1 MKTPD
6 FPYYV
11 SKFFNSYLSGQKNV
25 SKNTIVSYAATFK
38 QFLIFCEEV
47 KLIKAERL
55 TLKLIDEELIAD
67 FLNWLEETRNVSLT
81 TRNQR
86 LVALHSFFRYV
97 QKNSPIH
104 MDLSAKILNIPY
116 KKAPKTVVAYLCEDD
131 MRTLLAQPSGNTRE
145 GFRDMVLLS
154 VLYDTGAR
162 VQELV
167 DIRIKHIRLEKP
179 AIVTLHGKGDKT
191 RQVPI
196 MPSTAKLL
204 SSYLALYTGNPGLA
218 YGENPLF
225 FNRKGEPLSRWGV
238 SHIISKYVK
247 NAQDKGELCV
257 AFPITPHT
265 FRHSKAM
272 HMLHAGINLFYI
284 RDILGH
290 VDVSTT
296 EIYAR
301 ADTEMKRKAIEA
313 SCEDILPDENSRDWN
328 ESSNIMS
335 FLNSLC

>member
-1 MKTPD
+1 MRTPD
-6 FPYYV
+6 FSYYV
-11 SKFFNSYLSGQKNV
+11 SQFFHSYLSGQKNV
-25 SKNTIVSYAATFK
+25 SQNTIISYATTFK
-38 QFLIFCEEV
+38 QFLVFCEEV
-47 KLIKAERL
+47 RLIKTERL
-55 TLKLIDEELIAD
+55 TLGLIDEAIILD
-67 FLNWLEETRNVSLT
+67 FLDWLEKTRNVSTT

-86 LVALHSFFRYV
+86 LVVLHSFFRYV
-97 QKNSPIH
+97 QKTSPAH
-104 MDLSAKILNIPY
+104 MDLSARILNIPY
-116 KKAPKTVVAYLCEDD
+116 KKAPRTMVAYLCEDD

-167 DIRIKHIRLEKP
+167 DIKIKDIRLEKP
-179 AIVTLHGKGDKT
+179 AVVTLHGKGNKI

-196 MPSTAKLL
+196 MPSTVNLL
-204 SSYLALYTGNPGLA
+204 RSYLASYKGNPGLA
-218 YGENPLF
+218 HGENPLF
-225 FNRKGEPLSRWGV
+225 FNRKGEVLSRWGV
-238 SHIISKYVK
+238 SHIIDKYVK
-247 NAQDKGELCV
+247 NAQANGELRV
-257 AFPITPHT
+257 GFPITPHI

-301 ADTEMKRKAIEA
+301 ADTEMKRKAIEEA
-313 SCEDILPDENSRDWN
+313 CVDILPDENFRDWN

>member
-6 FPYYV
+6 LSYYV
-11 SKFFNSYLSGQKNV
+11 SQFFNSYLSGQKNV
-25 SKNTIVSYAATFK
+25 SKNTIISYATTFK
-38 QFLIFCEEV
+38 QFITFCEEV
-47 KLIKAERL
+47 KRIKAERL
-55 TLKLIDEELIAD
+55 TLNHIDEELIAD
-67 FLNWLEETRNVSLT
+67 FLNWLEGTRNVSLT

-86 LVALHSFFRYV
+86 LVALHSFFRYM

-116 KKAPKTVVAYLCEDD
+116 KKVPRTIVSYLSEDD
-131 MRTLLAQPSGNTRE
+131 MRTLLAQPSANTRE

-167 DIRIKHIRLEKP
+167 DIRINHIRLEKP
-179 AIVTLHGKGDKT
+179 AVVVLHGKGNKT
-191 RQVPI
+191 RQVPL
-196 MPSTAKLL
+196 MPNTVNLL
-204 SSYLALYTGNPGLA
+204 RPYLASYRGNPGLA
-218 YGENPLF
+218 HGENPLF

-238 SHIISKYVK
+238 SHIIDKYVK
-247 NAQDKGELCV
+247 KAQTNGDLCV
-257 AFPITPHT
+257 GFPITPHT

-313 SCEDILPDENSRDWN
+313 SCKDILPDENFRDWN
-328 ESSNIMS
+328 KNINIMN

>member
-11 SKFFNSYLSGQKNV
+11 SKFFNSYLSGQKNA
-25 SKNTIVSYAATFK
+25 SKNTIISYAATFK

-47 KLIKAERL
+47 KLIKTERL
-55 TLKLIDEELIAD
+55 ALNLIDEELIAD
-67 FLNWLEETRNVSLT
+67 FLNWLEETRHVSLT

-131 MRTLLAQPSGNTRE
+131 MRTLLAQPSGSTRE

-167 DIRIKHIRLEKP
+167 DIKVKHVRLEKP
-179 AIVTLHGKGDKT
+179 AVVTLHGKGNKT

-196 MPSTAKLL
+196 MPSTVNLL
-204 SSYLALYTGNPGLA
+204 RSYLVSNKENPGIA
-218 YGENPLF
+218 RGPGIPVEIPLC
-225 FNRKGEPLSRWGV
+225 L
-238 SHIISKYVK
+238 
-247 NAQDKGELCV
+247 
-257 AFPITPHT
+257 
-265 FRHSKAM
+265 
-272 HMLHAGINLFYI
+272 
-284 RDILGH
+284 
-290 VDVSTT
+290 
-296 EIYAR
+296 
-301 ADTEMKRKAIEA
+301 
-313 SCEDILPDENSRDWN
+313 
-328 ESSNIMS
+328 
-335 FLNSLC
+335 

>member
-1 MKTPD
+1 MRAPD
-6 FPYYV
+6 FSYYV
-11 SKFFNSYLSGQKNV
+11 SQFFSSYLSGQKNV
-25 SKNTIVSYAATFK
+25 SKNTITSYAAAFK

-47 KLIKAERL
+47 KQIKAERL
-55 TLKLIDEELIAD
+55 TLNLIDEKLITD
-67 FLNWLEETRNVSLT
+67 FLNWLEETRNVSMT

-97 QKNSPIH
+97 QKNSPPH
-104 MDLSAKILNIPY
+104 MDLSSRILNIPY
-116 KKAPKTVVAYLCEDD
+116 KKAPQTLVDYLCEDD
-131 MRTLLAQPSGNTRE
+131 MRTLLAQPAGQTQA

-179 AIVTLHGKGDKT
+179 AVVTLHGKGNKT

-196 MPSTAKLL
+196 MPSTVNLL
-204 SSYLALYTGNPGLA
+204 RSYLASYKGTVGLA

-225 FNRKGEPLSRWGV
+225 FNRRGEPLSRWGV
-238 SHIISKYVK
+238 SHIIDKYVK
-247 NAQDKGELCV
+247 KAQATGELCV
-257 AFPITPHT
+257 GFPITPHT

-313 SCEDILPDENSRDWN
+313 SCKDILPDEYFQDWN
-328 ESSNIMS
+328 KNSNIMS
-335 FLNSLC
+335 FLSSLC

>member
-6 FPYYV
+6 FPCYV
-11 SKFFNSYLSGQKNV
+11 SKFFNSYLSGQKNA
-25 SKNTIVSYAATFK
+25 SKNTIISYAATFK

-47 KLIKAERL
+47 KWIKTERL
-55 TLKLIDEELIAD
+55 ALNLIDEELIAD

-116 KKAPKTVVAYLCEDD
+116 KKAPQTVVAYLCEDD
-131 MRTLLAQPSGNTRE
+131 MRTLLAQPSGSTRE

-179 AIVTLHGKGDKT
+179 AIVTLHGKGNKT

-196 MPSTAKLL
+196 MPSTVNLL
-204 SSYLALYTGNPGLA
+204 RSYLASSKGTSGLA
-218 YGENPLF
+218 HGDTPLVCKPAW
-225 FNRKGEPLSRWGV
+225 RGS
-238 SHIISKYVK
+238 
-247 NAQDKGELCV
+247 
-257 AFPITPHT
+257 
-265 FRHSKAM
+265 
-272 HMLHAGINLFYI
+272 
-284 RDILGH
+284 
-290 VDVSTT
+290 
-296 EIYAR
+296 
-301 ADTEMKRKAIEA
+301 
-313 SCEDILPDENSRDWN
+313 
-328 ESSNIMS
+328 
-335 FLNSLC
+335 